1 MEFVDIG
8 KVCGTHGI
16 SGEVKV
22 RFFYD
27 IGNLFD
33 IYPYVLLKSTST
45 VYSFR
50 LEYYYIHKNTFIFKL
65 EGLNNINYA
74 KKYKD
79 LLVILPI
86 SLKEEIHELNYKDEL
101 SKYVGIKV
109 YDECGLY
116 VGEIYEYYN
125 FNGNIVFN
133 IVSENKSFLVNYNSE
148 HIVNKNIFQN
158 QITVLRS
165 GLVEHNI

>member
-16 SGEVKV
+16 SGEIKI

-27 IGNLFD
+27 ISNLFD
-33 IYPYVLLKSTST
+33 IYPYVLLKNIST

-50 LEYYYIHKNTFIFKL
+50 LENYFIHKNTFVFKL
-65 EGLNNINYA
+65 EGLNNINYSI
-74 KKYKD
+74 KYRNF
-79 LLVILPI
+79 LVILPI
-86 SLKEEIHELNYKDEL
+86 SLKEYIHELNQKDDL
-101 SKYVGIKV
+101 NKYVGIKV
-109 YDECGLY
+109 YDECSLY
-116 VGEIYEYYN
+116 VGEISEYYN

-148 HIVNKNIFQN
+148 HIVNKNISQN
-158 QITVLRS
+158 KIVVLRS